1 MSYTPSVNIEYEAGN
16 EFNYIVTPNAQSV
29 LGNIV
34 TSFQSGYHSFTIIGT
49 YGTGKSSFIMALERD
64 LRKNGGEL
72 LRNSKVFNAEGFEF
86 IKIVGDYA
94 PLSSLLSRKLNSDT
108 SNIFTTLGNLC
119 QSLKKQNKFL
129 LVAIDEFGKILEHA
143 ANHNP
148 EQELYFLQKLA
159 EFANV
164 PTRRIILLT
173 TLHQNFSAYASKLTE
188 TQKNLTF
195 LPLSCQIG
203 GIRKHYCLLQLI

>member
-1 MSYTPSVNIEYEAGN
+1 MN
-16 EFNYIVTPNAQSV
+16 
-29 LGNIV
+29 L
-34 TSFQSGYHSFTIIGT
+34 
-49 YGTGKSSFIMALERD
+49 D
-64 LRKNGGEL
+64 
-72 LRNSKVFNAEGFEF
+72 
-86 IKIVGDYA
+86 VGDYA

-148 EQELYFLQKLA
+148 EQELYFLQKMA